1 MKRSDY
7 FCNACKSTFE
17 IFVNNNLDDFP
28 VNPVCEVCGSIQ
40 TERRYTNIVFDIA
53 EGKLGNSKNKYDN
66 GFVDHPSSLMGKV
79 KGKRIK

>member
-17 IFVNNNLDDFP
+17 IFVNNNLEDFP
-28 VNPVCEVCGSIQ
+28 SNPVCEKCGSIQ

-53 EGKLGNSKNKYDN
+53 TGKLGNSKDGYENN
-66 GFVDHPSSLMGKV
+66 IVSHPSSLIGRV